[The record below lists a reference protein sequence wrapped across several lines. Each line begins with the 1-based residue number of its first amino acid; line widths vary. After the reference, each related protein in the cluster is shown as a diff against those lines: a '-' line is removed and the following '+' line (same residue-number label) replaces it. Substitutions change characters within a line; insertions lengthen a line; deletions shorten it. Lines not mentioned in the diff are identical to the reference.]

1 MSVYRKE
8 LRILSSDVDMHRRLR
23 LSVLFSLMQEAA
35 IAHTEQLGMGRAVT
49 LDRGILWVVTL
60 QSAQI
65 ERMPEYDERVVLRSW
80 PGRTMHVLFPRY
92 CAMDTE
98 AGEPLMR
105 ASALWTLLDA
115 RTRRLVFPE
124 KCGVSIEGAVTGDE
138 IALPSAPRPAVCTE
152 ERDFTVPFSFV
163 DLNGHMNNTR
173 YFDLAED
180 CIPPA
185 AGGGRLTAVSTE
197 FSREVRF
204 GERLPLRW
212 GRDGDRWYFAG
223 GAGEKPM
230 FRMSLTYQY
239 GSEQR
244 P

>member
-1 MSVYRKE
+1 MIVYEKA
-8 LRILSSDVDMHRRLR
+8 LRIRSSDVDMHRRLR
-23 LSVLFSLMQEAA
+23 LSVLFTLMQEAA
-35 IAHTEQLGMGRAVT
+35 IAHTEALGMGREKT
-49 LDRGILWVVTL
+49 LDKGVLWVVTL

-65 ERMPEYDERVVLRSW
+65 ARMPEYDEDVVLRSW

-92 CAMDTE
+92 CALDTA
-98 AGEPLMR
+98 AGEPLLR

-115 RTRRLVFPE
+115 QTRKLAFPE
-124 KCGVSIEGAVTGDE
+124 RYGVEIEGVVTGDE
-138 IALPSAPRPAVCTE
+138 IPLPAAPRAIACTQA
-152 ERDFTVPFSFV
+152 RDFTVPFSYV

-180 CIPPA
+180 CIPCA
-185 AGGGRLTAVSTE
+185 AEGRNLAAVETE
-197 FSREVRF
+197 FNREARF

-223 GAGEKPM
+223 GGDGRDL
-230 FRMSLTYQY
+230 FRMSLTY
-239 GSEQR
+239 GEQA